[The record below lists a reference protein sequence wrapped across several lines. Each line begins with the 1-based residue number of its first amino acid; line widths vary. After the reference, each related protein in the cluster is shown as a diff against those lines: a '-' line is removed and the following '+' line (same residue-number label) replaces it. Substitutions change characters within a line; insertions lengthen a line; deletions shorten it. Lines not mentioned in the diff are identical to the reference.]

1 MAHSTSQVER
11 RYDVV
16 FFDMGDTL
24 VHSRRP
30 FIEHYLETF
39 QRYGVDVE
47 REKLATAINV
57 TWEQVMASDATA
69 IFEASEAASR
79 RFYFDILNR
88 IFDLAG
94 ISVPREAII
103 ADIQSLFH
111 HPDTYQ
117 IFPDVNPTLTHL
129 RERGYRLGMV
139 SNWNWQLPDL
149 CDQLDLADY
158 FEFIVASARAGYA
171 KPNPR
176 IFEIA
181 LEHAQTIPDRVVHI
195 GDNPYADV
203 RGAQAVGITGI
214 LLDRDDR
221 FQPDGYPKIRS
232 LDEIW
237 EFLHP

>member
-1 MAHSTSQVER
+1 MVHSTTQIER
-11 RYDVV
+11 RYDVL

-30 FIEHYLETF
+30 FIEYYLETF

-47 REKLATAINV
+47 REKLAVAIEA
-57 TWEQVMASDATA
+57 TWEEVMASDATA
-69 IFEASEAASR
+69 RFEASEATSR
-79 RFYFDILNR
+79 RFYIDVLNR
-88 IFDLAG
+88 IFDRAG
-94 ISVPREAII
+94 ITVSREALI
-103 ADIQSLFH
+103 ADIQSLVH

-117 IFPDVNPTLTHL
+117 IFPDVHPTLTHL
-129 RERGYRLGMV
+129 REQGYRLGIV
-139 SNWNWQLPDL
+139 SNWNWHLPDL
-149 CDQLDLADY
+149 CSELKLADY

-181 LEHAQTIPDRVVHI
+181 LDHAQTIPERVIHI
-195 GDNPYADV
+195 GDSPYADV
-203 RGAQAVGITGI
+203 RGAQSVGITGV

-232 LDEIW
+232 LDQLWEI
-237 EFLHP
+237 LQV